1 MQQLA
6 IAFNKNN
13 ADIVAASLDDYSASE
28 LLEEYE
34 WMLNTHANL
43 VLAKDVLDSGF
54 SCISYVVTTDMFEK
68 NAPTAIELNDQTYT
82 PVRTI

>member
-13 ADIVAASLDDYSASE
+13 INVVAASLDDYSASE

-34 WMLNTHANL
+34 WMLNMHTNL

-54 SCISYVVTTDMFEK
+54 SCVSYVVPTHMFEK

-82 PVRTI
+82 LVRTV